1 LSPDENVSKPS
12 VEACKFTLNS
22 EMGCLLWVN
31 SRHSLSP
38 ESGHCDDSWLRATQA
53 SALEE
58 DGPCSIIV
66 EEGADQANRP
76 EDTPMLRS
84 LYSSE
89 TIVEFKKRRVGGL
102 LPGSSLSI

>member
-1 LSPDENVSKPS
+1 
-12 VEACKFTLNS
+12 
-22 EMGCLLWVN
+22 M
-31 SRHSLSP
+31 
-38 ESGHCDDSWLRATQA
+38 
-53 SALEE
+53 LEHRLKE
-58 DGPCSIIV
+58 D
-66 EEGADQANRP
+66 ADQANQP